1 MTTPSL
7 NPTSPAK
14 PSEENKEEE
23 NTTGSSNEG
32 AGGEDKNTS
41 TEVSAA
47 KLEVKAKDAPRP
59 CDWLIVPLKGENI
72 EATHISTREVFTG
85 TVAEFNKMLRG

>member
-7 NPTSPAK
+7 NPAPSAK
-14 PSEENKEEE
+14 TSEENKEE
-23 NTTGSSNEG
+23 NTVDSSNEV
-32 AGGEDKNTS
+32 AGGENTS
-41 TEVSAA
+41 NEVSSEAVA
-47 KLEVKAKDAPRP
+47 ETKPATSRP

-72 EATHISTREVFTG
+72 EATHISTRKVFTG